1 MYCPA
6 PSPRR
11 SRWYALQRSP
21 GVATVKGVRIVA
33 ALGTLLCAVAS
44 PATAQRGLQSQ
55 SASVQLVVV
64 VPAAEERSLR
74 LSGLRLGAHFA
85 REPHDTVLIDPR
97 LGRVAIRVGQGRG
110 GREGPRA
117 VQVVWQ

>member
-1 MYCPA
+1 
-6 PSPRR
+6 
-11 SRWYALQRSP
+11 
-21 GVATVKGVRIVA
+21 VRFLA

-74 LSGLRLGAHFA
+74 LPGLSLGEPFQ

-97 LGRVAIRVGQGRG
+97 LGRVAIRVDQARG
-110 GREGPRA
+110 GRAGPRS